1 MTLWGGGGG
10 GGGGALLCLMLQGE
24 VTLIDSVLTP
34 ATAVKKFD
42 LEFGP

>member
-1 MTLWGGGGG
+1 MHAVAVPEKFLW
-10 GGGGALLCLMLQGE
+10 MPYQGE
-24 VTLIDSVLTP
+24 VTPIDSA